1 MTKLYFG
8 DGDVFEVL
16 TLLNDFASYNYI
28 YHELCPLVTEN
39 YIW

>member
-16 TLLNDFASYNYI
+16 TLLNILASLNYI
-28 YHELCPLVTEN
+28 CNELCPLVTEKN
-39 YIW
+39 IW

>member
-16 TLLNDFASYNYI
+16 TLLNVLAFYNYI
-28 YHELCPLVTEN
+28 YIEPYPLVTEKN
-39 YIW
+39 IW

>member
-16 TLLNDFASYNYI
+16 TLLNILASYNYI
-28 YHELCPLVTEN
+28 YNELCPLVTEKN
-39 YIW
+39 IW